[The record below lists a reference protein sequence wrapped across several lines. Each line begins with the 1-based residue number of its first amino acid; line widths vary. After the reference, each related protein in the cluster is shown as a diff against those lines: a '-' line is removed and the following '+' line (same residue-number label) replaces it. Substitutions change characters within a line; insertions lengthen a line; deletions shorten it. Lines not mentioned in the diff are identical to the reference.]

1 MNDFVLSCCST
12 ADLKKEHFE
21 RRNIPYICFHY
32 ELDGI
37 DYRDDLGQTMAFE
50 DFYRAMS
57 NGAETK
63 TSQINAEE
71 YEEYFETF
79 LKKGKDIL
87 HVTLSSGISGSINSA
102 MIAKSGLEEK
112 YPEVTY
118 VRVGERGV
126 GVAFRKGIEL
136 NTCDIVGYMD
146 IDLSTDLKYL
156 GKTIKMFQKYHQL
169 QYVNGSRFS
178 KNSDTKGRKWY
189 RKITSM
195 GLVILLK
202 TIFRMKA
209 TDAVC
214 GFTWLRKEAAEELVK
229 ESSND
234 NGWFYTIE
242 FLLRAE
248 RKGMKIYDMPVE
260 WQEDYDT
267 TVKIWKTIKNYLVR
281 IYKLKKAFIQED
293 KKKK

>member
-1 MNDFVLSCCST
+1 MEKLSINLLFPVLNERLRLEKGIEGCM
-12 ADLKKEHFE
+12 AYLKENVK
-21 RRNIPYICFHY
+21 IPYQLTI
-32 ELDGI
+32 LDNGS
-37 DYRDDLGQTMAFE
+37 E
-50 DFYRAMS
+50 D
-57 NGAETK
+57 ETPE
-63 TSQINAEE
+63 I
-71 YEEYFETF
+71 
-79 LKKGKDIL
+79 GKR
-87 HVTLSSGISGSINSA
+87 
-102 MIAKSGLEEK
+102 LEEK
-112 YPEVTY
+112 YPEVSY

-156 GKTIKMFQKYHQL
+156 GKTIKMFQKYPQL

-178 KNSDTKGRKWY
+178 KKSDTKGRKWY

-214 GFTWLRKEAAEELVK
+214 GFTWLRKEVAEELVK

-260 WQEDYDT
+260 WQEDYNT
-267 TVKIWKTIKNYLVR
+267 TVRIWKTIKNYLVR

-293 KKKK
+293 KKKKR